1 MSDKK
6 TLVVNDF
13 IRLTERIANGKM
25 NVLNFGSEEM
35 TFYRGE
41 IHMIKMVGDYPGI
54 FISEMARNF
63 NVTRA
68 VVAKTIHKL
77 EERGLI
83 RKEEDENDKKKLCL
97 YLTEKG
103 MEAHKL
109 HHQYHK
115 EFDSPLFDYLN
126 RLNCDELEL
135 IQEFL
140 KHANELIDNHF

>member
-1 MSDKK
+1 MNDKK

-13 IRLTERIANGKM
+13 IRLTERVANGKM
-25 NVLNFGSEEM
+25 NVLNFGSEDM

-63 NVTRA
+63 NITRA

-83 RKEEDENDKKKLCL
+83 QKIEDEIDKKRLCL
-97 YLTEKG
+97 YLTDKG
-103 MEAHKL
+103 KEAYQL
-109 HHQYHK
+109 HQEYHK
-115 EFDSPLFDYLN
+115 KYDSQLFDYLDS
-126 RLNCDELEL
+126 LNKDELEL
-135 IQEFL
+135 IQTFL
-140 KHANELIDNHF
+140 RHANDLVDHHF

>member
-1 MSDKK
+1 MIDKK

-13 IRLTERIANGKM
+13 IRLTERVANGKM
-25 NVLNFGSEEM
+25 NVLNFGSEDM

-63 NVTRA
+63 SITRA

-83 RKEEDENDKKKLCL
+83 QKVEDENDKKRLCL
-97 YLTEKG
+97 YLTDKG
-103 MEAHKL
+103 KEAYQL
-109 HHQYHK
+109 HQGYHK
-115 EFDSPLFDYLN
+115 KYDSPLFDYLDS
-126 RLNCDELEL
+126 LNSDELEL
-135 IQEFL
+135 IQTFL
-140 KHANELIDNHF
+140 KHANDLVGHHF